1 LTKSTKQSEA
11 RLAPKRSKLVLEE
24 QVKFFFGVFRSK
36 KMMKIDMRIPNTGGP
51 SPVHPD
57 TPTLTRHLLA
67 TLSSRSDVNGGEL
80 FRCDRAQL

>member
-1 LTKSTKQSEA
+1 LTKSKTKQSEA
-11 RLAPKRSKLVLEE
+11 RLAQKRSKLVLEE
-24 QVKFFFGVFRSK
+24 QFKKFFLCVFCSK

-80 FRCDRAQL
+80 FR